1 MALLNAG
8 KASIFRLILTVVL
21 GAVALI
27 LIAGGAQL
35 ALLGGSFYYLVA
47 GLTIAICAWL
57 TYKNDRRAMW
67 LYGLML
73 IGTLLWTLAETG
85 LNPWQL
91 QVRMVAPLV
100 LGIWVFWPYLR
111 QHARVSLTG
120 GLLILCLFGGWLW
133 HVNQLDAAP
142 KDVPAF
148 AADVAGDGE
157 WLAYGNDLGGTRFSP
172 LTQINAANIDAL
184 EPAWTFRTGDKT
196 GIGFQVTPLM
206 VDDTVYLCSPRNI
219 VFALDAET
227 GAQRWKVDPK
237 VDAPSAGTCR
247 GVAYFTQAGT
257 KGLCAERIII
267 ATTDARLLAVDRKT
281 GKACPDFGSG
291 GTVDLKRGMG
301 RVNKGYYYVSS
312 APTIVRGNVVLGG
325 WITDGQYVGEPSGVI
340 RAFDA
345 VTGAFAW
352 AWDVDRPD
360 DNGEPPEGESY
371 SPGTP
376 NSWGPMSGDEALG
389 MVYLPTGN
397 STPDYWGAHR
407 SPGSEKFS
415 SSVVALDAETGKL
428 RWSFQAI
435 HHDVWDYDV
444 AAQPTLID
452 LPVKGRMIPA
462 LIQAT
467 KNGNLFLLDRRNGN
481 LLAPVEE
488 RKVSQGAASGDFLS
502 PTQPFTTDM
511 PTFDDTILSEAHMW
525 GLTPLDQL
533 WCRIKFREARY
544 DGPFTPP
551 NVKPSITYP
560 SYLGGINW
568 GGVSVDPKRKLLVA
582 NWSRMANYTRLV
594 PRRDADAMGI
604 RAAGV
609 GGDQHVGAVGLP
621 VAQTGTPFAALTAAF
636 LSPLAVPCTEPPFG
650 KIAVV
655 DLVKRKIVWEKPLG
669 TSADS
674 GPFNIRTGLP
684 LPMGVPNSGGTM
696 ITGSGLIFVAATQER
711 AIRAFTVNSG
721 KLVWKARLPAGG
733 HASPMS
739 YISPK
744 TGRQFIVI
752 AAGGNVSLN
761 SGADDAVVAFALKK

>member
-1 MALLNAG
+1 MNAN
-8 KASIFRLILTVVL
+8 KVSISRLILAGILGVIALVL
-21 GAVALI
+21 I
-27 LIAGGAQL
+27 IGGIQL
-35 ALLGGSFYYLVA
+35 ARLGGSYYYLAA
-47 GLTIAICAWL
+47 GLAIAGSAWL
-57 TYKNDRRAMW
+57 TFKNDPRGMW

-85 LNPWQL
+85 LNPWQV
-91 QVRMVAPLV
+91 QVRLIAPLV
-100 LGIWVFWPYLR
+100 LGIWVFWPWIKR
-111 QHARVSLTG
+111 HARLSLAVG
-120 GLLILCLFGGWLW
+120 VLLLCGFGGWLW
-133 HVNQLDAAP
+133 SANQLDTGPDAAP
-142 KDVPAF
+142 AIAAPAP
-148 AADVAGDGE
+148 GNGE
-157 WLAYGNDLGGTRFSP
+157 WLAYGNDAGGTRFSP
-172 LTQINAANIDAL
+172 LTQINAFNIGAL
-184 EPAWTFRTGDKT
+184 EPVWTFRTGDKT

-206 VDDTVYLCSPRNI
+206 VEDTVYLCSPRNI

-237 VDAPSAGTCR
+237 VDAPDAGTCR
-247 GVAYFTQAGT
+247 GVAYFKQAGAT
-257 KGLCAERIII
+257 GLCAERIIV

-281 GKACPDFGSG
+281 GQACTGFGSG
-291 GTVDLKRGMG
+291 GSVDLKQRMGM
-301 RVNKGYYYVSS
+301 VSKGYYYVSS
-312 APTIVRGNVVLGG
+312 APTIVRGKIVLGG

-345 VTGAFAW
+345 VTGKFGW

-360 DNGEPPEGESY
+360 DNGEPPEGGAY

-428 RWSFQAI
+428 RWSFQTV

-444 AAQPTLID
+444 SAQPTLID
-452 LPVKGRMIPA
+452 LPINGEMIPA

-467 KNGNLFLLDRRNGN
+467 KNGNLFLLDRRNGKS
-481 LLAPVEE
+481 LAPVEE
-488 RKVSQGAASGDFLS
+488 RKVPQGASQGDFLS
-502 PTQPFTTDM
+502 PTQPFTPHM
-511 PTFDDTILSEAHMW
+511 PTFDDTVLSEAHMW

-533 WCRIKFREARY
+533 WCRIRFREARY
-544 DGPFTPP
+544 EGPFTPP

-568 GGVSVDPKRKLLVA
+568 GGVSVDPERKLLVA

-594 PRRDADAMGI
+594 PRKDADAMDI
-604 RAAGV
+604 KAAGV
-609 GGDQHVGAVGLP
+609 AGGQHVGAVGLP

-650 KIAVV
+650 KIALV
-655 DLVKRKIVWEKPLG
+655 DLVKRKIVWQRPLG

-684 LPMGVPNSGGTM
+684 LPMGVPNSGGTL
-696 ITGSGLIFVAATQER
+696 TTRSGLIFVAATQER
-711 AIRAFTVNSG
+711 AIRAYTVNSG

-733 HASPMS
+733 HAAPMS
-739 YISPK
+739 YISPG

-761 SGADDAVVAFALKK
+761 SGADDAVVAFALKR

>member
-1 MALLNAG
+1 MSNLSAS
-8 KASIFRLILTVVL
+8 KASIFQRLQAIIL
-21 GAVALI
+21 GIIALI
-27 LIAGGAQL
+27 LIVGGGQL
-35 ALLGGSFYYLVA
+35 ALLGGSFYYLLA
-47 GLTIAICAWL
+47 GLVMAGSAWL
-57 TYKNDRRAMW
+57 VNKNDHRGVW
-67 LYGLML
+67 LYGFML
-73 IGTLLWTLAETG
+73 IGTLLWALAETG

-91 QVRMVAPLV
+91 QVRLIAPLV
-100 LGIWVFWPYLR
+100 LGLWVFWPWLKR
-111 QHARVSLTG
+111 HARLSLTG
-120 GLLILCLFGGWLW
+120 LLLFLGLGGGWLW
-133 HVNQLDAAP
+133 SVNQLDKAPNDPVIAAA
-142 KDVPAF
+142 V
-148 AADVAGDGE
+148 ADSRE
-157 WLAYGNDLGGTRFSP
+157 WLAYGNDAGGTRFSP
-172 LTQINAANIDAL
+172 LTQINAANIGAL
-184 EPAWTFRTGDKT
+184 KTAWSFRTGDKS

-206 VDDTVYLCSPRNI
+206 IQDTVYLCSPRNI

-227 GAQRWKVDPK
+227 GTQRWKVDPK

-247 GVAYFTQAGT
+247 GVAYFKQAGAT
-257 KGLCAERIII
+257 GICAERIIM
-267 ATTDARLLAVDRKT
+267 ATTDARLMAVDSKT
-281 GKACPDFGSG
+281 GQACPEFGTG
-291 GTVDLKRGMG
+291 GSVDLKHRMG
-301 RVNKGYYYVSS
+301 AVGKGYYYVSS
-312 APTIVRGNVVLGG
+312 APTIVRGKVVLGG
-325 WITDGQYVGEPSGVI
+325 WVTDGQHVGEPSGVI

-345 VTGAFAW
+345 VTGKFGW

-360 DNGEPPEGESY
+360 FNGEPSEGESY

-389 MVYLPTGN
+389 MVFLPTGN

-428 RWSFQAI
+428 RWSFQTV
-435 HHDVWDYDV
+435 HHDVWDYDT

-452 LPVKGRMIPA
+452 LPVNGQMIPA

-467 KNGNLFLLDRRNGN
+467 KNGNLFVLDRRNGKTI
-481 LLAPVEE
+481 APVEE
-488 RKVSQGAASGDFLS
+488 RKVPQGAAQGDFLS
-502 PTQPFTTDM
+502 PTQPFTKDM
-511 PTFDDTILSEAHMW
+511 PTFDATVISEANMW
-525 GLTPLDQL
+525 GITPLDQL
-533 WCRIKFREARY
+533 WCKIKFREARY
-544 DGPFTPP
+544 EGPFTPP

-568 GGVSVDPKRKLLVA
+568 GGVSVDPQRKLLVA

-594 PRRDADAMGI
+594 PRADADAMGI
-604 RAAGV
+604 RAAGA
-609 GGDQHVGAVGLP
+609 GGGQHVGAVGLP

-655 DLVKRKIVWEKPLG
+655 DLVKRKIVWERPLG

-674 GPFNIRTGLP
+674 GPFNIRTGLS

-696 ITGSGLIFVAATQER
+696 TTRSGLIFVAATQER
-711 AIRAFTVNSG
+711 AIRAFTVNGG
-721 KLVWKARLPAGG
+721 KLVWKASLPAGG
-733 HASPMS
+733 HAAPMS

-752 AAGGNVSLN
+752 AAGGNASLH

>member
-1 MALLNAG
+1 VAIANAS
-8 KASIFRLILTVVL
+8 KASMFRLILAGVL
-21 GAVALI
+21 GIIALV
-27 LIAGGAQL
+27 LIIGGIRLAG
-35 ALLGGSFYYLVA
+35 LGGSYYYLAA
-47 GLTIAICAWL
+47 GLTLAGSAWL
-57 TYKNDRRAMW
+57 TCRNDRRAMG

-91 QVRMVAPLV
+91 QVRLFAPTV
-100 LGIWVFWPYLR
+100 LGIWVFWPWLG
-111 QHARVSLTG
+111 QHARSSLTIG
-120 GLLILCLFGGWLW
+120 ILILCGFGGWLW
-133 HVNQLDAAP
+133 NANQLDAAP
-142 KDVPAF
+142 NDVPA
-148 AADVAGDGE
+148 ATAGAVGDGE
-157 WLAYGNDLGGTRFSP
+157 WLAYGNDAGGTRFSP
-172 LTQINAANIDAL
+172 LTQINAANIGAL

-206 VDDTVYLCSPRNI
+206 IEDTVYLCSPRDI
-219 VFALDAET
+219 IFALDAET

-237 VDAPSAGTCR
+237 VDAPDAGTCR
-247 GVAYFTQAGT
+247 GVAYFKQAGAA
-257 KGLCAERIII
+257 GLCAERIII

-281 GKACPDFGSG
+281 GQACTAFGSG
-291 GTVDLKRGMG
+291 GSVDLKHRMG
-301 RVNKGYYYVSS
+301 TVNKGYYYVSS
-312 APTIVRGNVVLGG
+312 APTIVRGKIVLGG
-325 WITDGQYVGEPSGVI
+325 WVTDGQYVGEPSGVI

-345 VTGAFAW
+345 ITGKFAW

-360 DNGEPPEGESY
+360 DHGEPKEGTAY

-389 MVYLPTGN
+389 MVFLPTGN

-435 HHDVWDYDV
+435 HHDLWDYDV
-444 AAQPTLID
+444 SAQPTLID
-452 LPVKGRMIPA
+452 LPIGGTMIPA

-467 KNGNLFLLDRRNGN
+467 KNGNLFVLDRRNGKP
-481 LLAPVEE
+481 LAPVEE
-488 RKVSQGAASGDFLS
+488 RKVPQAAAQGDFLS
-502 PTQPFTTDM
+502 PTQPFTADM
-511 PTFDDTILSEAHMW
+511 PTFDNTVLSEEHMW

-533 WCRIKFREARY
+533 WCKIKFREARY

-568 GGVSVDPKRKLLVA
+568 GGVSVDPQRKLLVA

-594 PRRDADAMGI
+594 PRKEADAAGL
-604 RAAGV
+604 AASQS
-609 GGDQHVGAVGLP
+609 GGGQHVGVVGQP
-621 VAQTGTPFAALTAAF
+621 VAQKGTPFAALTAAF
-636 LSPLAVPCTEPPFG
+636 LSPIAVPCTEPPFG

-655 DLVKRKIVWEKPLG
+655 DLVKRKIVWENPLG

-674 GPFNIRTGLP
+674 GPYNIRTGLP

-696 ITGSGLIFVAATQER
+696 TTRSGLIFVAATQER
-711 AIRAFTVNSG
+711 AIRAYTVNSG
-721 KLVWKARLPAGG
+721 KLVWKAQLPAGG
-733 HASPMS
+733 HAAPMS

-752 AAGGNVSLN
+752 AAGGNVSLH
-761 SGADDAVVAFALKK
+761 SGADDAVVAFALRK